1 MKQILILLVVVVVV
15 GGGAWWFFGQPA
27 PEQEVEEQEEQVSG
41 EEPQPAPTSEEV
53 IVRAT
58 DSGYEPS
65 SITVKEGTTVT
76 FENESSRP
84 VQTASDVHPIHQ
96 MLPGFDALRGFAPG
110 ESYSFTFQSAGTWRY
125 HNHLQPQQTGIVIV
139 E

>member
-1 MKQILILLVVVVVV
+1 VVVV
-15 GGGAWWFFGQPA
+15 GGGAWWFFGQSSS
-27 PEQEVEEQEEQVSG
+27 EQEE
-41 EEPQPAPTSEEV
+41 PPPTSEVV

-84 VQTASDVHPIHQ
+84 VQSASAVHPIHQ

-110 ESYSFTFQSAGTWRY
+110 ESYSFTFQSAGTWQY
-125 HNHLQPQQTGIVIV
+125 HNHLRPQQTGVIIV